1 MADHPEIPPV
11 GLRLDF
17 AEWTRALVRAL
28 RATLPDVAASSQG
41 RRRVVLRY
49 RGRTAT
55 ITEEGSTRWIRAS
68 EDANPDRTSMASLYD
83 EDRWDH
89 HTAEVFAKSLAGFFD
104 SRFSGPERTR

>member
-1 MADHPEIPPV
+1 MADRTEIPPP
-11 GLRLDF
+11 GRRLDF

-28 RATLPDVAASSQG
+28 RMRLPEVGAASQG

-49 RGRTAT
+49 GGRTAT

-68 EDANPDRTSMASLYD
+68 EDAHPDRTSMASLYD

-89 HTAEVFAKSLAGFFD
+89 HTAEILAKSLAGFFD
-104 SRFSGPERTR
+104 SRFSGPERTP